1 MLRQGLLPFLELVD
15 SADPYSQ
22 LGLGILC
29 CCFLSAGTTDN
40 SEALSEM
47 QVDSWDKDSTP
58 DSYVSPSSLT
68 GSSSQ
73 WAHPRQWRKIAK
85 RDVDFFF
92 SFQKNDNSK
101 CAPTS
106 ALWSIGYYT
115 SWYFQQHWIRVPA
128 DETRNLSF
136 GKLSSDVVSHKCLIN
151 AAR

>member
-73 WAHPRQWRKIAK
+73 WTHPRQWRKIAK

-92 SFQKNDNSK
+92 QFSEEWQLKVCTNQRVMINWVLYLLVFSAALNKNASRWD
-101 CAPTS
+101 
-106 ALWSIGYYT
+106 
-115 SWYFQQHWIRVPA
+115 
-128 DETRNLSF
+128 
-136 GKLSSDVVSHKCLIN
+136 
-151 AAR
+151 